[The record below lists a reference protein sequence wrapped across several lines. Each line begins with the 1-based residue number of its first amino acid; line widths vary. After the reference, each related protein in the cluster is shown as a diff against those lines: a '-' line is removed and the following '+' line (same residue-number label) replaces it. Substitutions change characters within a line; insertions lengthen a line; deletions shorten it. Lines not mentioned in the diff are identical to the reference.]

1 MRSRAADSQVMALG
15 PTISN
20 LPEWNG
26 QTNPVS
32 DTRKLYAIASDGWR
46 NPNPMLA
53 GTGITTQLKPIGCNA
68 DASVGC
74 GAAVPVDHY

>member
-1 MRSRAADSQVMALG
+1 
-15 PTISN
+15 
-20 LPEWNG
+20 
-26 QTNPVS
+26 
-32 DTRKLYAIASDGWR
+32 
-46 NPNPMLA
+46 MLA